1 MDWSTGMLATR
12 GGWVANANVINTA
25 FNMGNFSYVDNN
37 FTDWHMDHEAGH
49 NLIIAVFGSIFH
61 FVGFIHEMGT
71 GVGASAL
78 AEVLADSIDSGP
90 GMWQP

>member
-12 GGWVANANVINTA
+12 GGWVSNANVIDTA
-25 FNMGNFSYVDNN
+25 FNMGFFAYVYNN
-37 FTDWHMDHEAGH
+37 STGWHLDHEAGH
-49 NLIIAVFGSIFH
+49 NLKLAVFGSIFH

-71 GVGASAL
+71 GAGGTAF
-78 AEVLADSIDSGP
+78 AEVIADSNDGGP